1 MKHVS
6 LNGQEDSIKRFVL
19 ALAVEAEGSVLEL
32 DGKPVARVMPMAP
45 YRNGHSTAND
55 EWSDSKNA
63 RRCALIDRE
72 FEGALTPEEAEE
84 LAELQEQMIRFR
96 DKVAPLPLEDARR
109 LHQELLMKAAAA
121 SSSPS

>member
-45 YRNGHSTAND
+45 YRNGHSTVND
-55 EWSDSKNA
+55 AKNA

-72 FEGALTPEEAEE
+72 FEGALTPEEADE

-121 SSSPS
+121 SS